1 MRSASARDRAPKLS
15 TTVISTTRA
24 AGREVTMRRILGF

>member
-1 MRSASARDRAPKLS
+1 MRSASARDRGPKLS

-24 AGREVTMRRILGF
+24 AGRDVTMRRILGF